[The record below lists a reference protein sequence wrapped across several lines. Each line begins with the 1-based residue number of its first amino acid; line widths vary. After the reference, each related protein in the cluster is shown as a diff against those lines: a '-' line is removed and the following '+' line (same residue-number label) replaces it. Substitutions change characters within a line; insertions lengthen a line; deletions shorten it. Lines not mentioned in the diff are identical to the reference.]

1 MDEHKQQK
9 IVEEVPRIVL
19 QRYVT
24 VVVEITVKLKDGKV
38 LSDFGRG
45 LGDALV
51 ARSTEPAREIVMAQA
66 ARYQR
71 LRGLKK
77 CDSFMQVGRFTEFTA
92 LSLDGHGCLFIDGAL
107 YHVLSTAR
115 YSCCNHRQPDLASFA
130 YACAKLSHIHQ
141 QFRDWSSRAPL
152 LCFRTGSVLHTV

>member
-1 MDEHKQQK
+1 MGEHKQQK

-51 ARSTEPAREIVMAQA
+51 ARSTE
-66 ARYQR
+66 
-71 LRGLKK
+71 RG
-77 CDSFMQVGRFTEFTA
+77 T
-92 LSLDGHGCLFIDGAL
+92 
-107 YHVLSTAR
+107 
-115 YSCCNHRQPDLASFA
+115 
-130 YACAKLSHIHQ
+130 
-141 QFRDWSSRAPL
+141 
-152 LCFRTGSVLHTV
+152 